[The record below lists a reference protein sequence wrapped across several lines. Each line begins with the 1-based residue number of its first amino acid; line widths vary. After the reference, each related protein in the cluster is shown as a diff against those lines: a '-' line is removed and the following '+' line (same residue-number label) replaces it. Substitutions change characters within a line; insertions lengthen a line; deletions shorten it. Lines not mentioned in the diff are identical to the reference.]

1 MIKAS
6 YSQTLEVT
14 ESGQNLWCRSGPDV
28 LVEHTLV
35 SQQTV
40 TDPLVLRVAVVFGL
54 RVKTTTFK
62 IKAPELFGLCITSL
76 FVL

>member
-40 TDPLVLRVAVVFGL
+40 TDPPVLRVAVVFGL
-54 RVKTTTFK
+54 LVKTTQFLLWSNLQHSVRLSK
-62 IKAPELFGLCITSL
+62 
-76 FVL
+76 